1 MGAWRW
7 ASNRPSS
14 RAFCVAESS
23 ENADA
28 PEEGLLHR
36 FLFEELNIRGAV
48 VQLHGAWQRMHA
60 QRGYPPPVL
69 ALLGELAAVATLIAG
84 NLKQPGRL
92 SFQIQGEGPVRI
104 LVLDCTAAENH
115 DGGARGKRVPL
126 GIRGMA
132 RGEVRGTVRS
142 LSALLGSGRITL
154 TLQPEALPRVW
165 QSVVPLHGDTL
176 AEVLGHYLE
185 QSEQQP
191 AWLFLCATAEAA
203 CGLFLQKLPDADDR
217 DPDGW
222 NRIVTLADTVA
233 AGELASLAAE
243 DLLGRL
249 FPGETLRL
257 FKPRP
262 VRYDCPEDWDKVR
275 NMLRALGRDEVQ
287 AIVAEHG
294 AVVVRDDICNREY
307 RFDADAIAALLGAD
321 LPPPPGVH

>member
-1 MGAWRW
+1 M
-7 ASNRPSS
+7 
-14 RAFCVAESS
+14 
-23 ENADA
+23 ADTSA
-28 PEEGLLHR
+28 KPDATEEGLLHR
-36 FLFEELNIRGAV
+36 FLFEELDIRGAL
-48 VQLHGAWQRMHA
+48 VQLRRAWQRMHA
-60 QRGYPPPVL
+60 ERGYPSPVL
-69 ALLGELAAVATLIAG
+69 TLLGELAAVATLIAG

-92 SFQIQGEGPVRI
+92 TFQIQGDGPVRI
-104 LVLDCTAAENH
+104 LVLDCSAAENH
-115 DGGARGKRVPL
+115 DGDGGGKCAPL

-132 RGEVRGTVRS
+132 RGEVRGAVQS
-142 LSALLGSGRITL
+142 LPALVGSGRFTL

-191 AWLFLCATAEAA
+191 AWLFLCASADAA
-203 CGLFLQKLPDADDR
+203 CGLFLQKLPDADTR

-222 NRIVTLADTVA
+222 NRIVTLADTLT

-321 LPPPPGVH
+321 VPPSPAVH